1 MGYPS
6 EPIIIRR
13 VYVKGGKEHIER
25 IHEDGGREAATLM
38 ALKMEERGISSG
50 VQVASRLWKIPSVDS
65 ALRPGKSQPCPN
77 LDLINVGCLKHQVC
91 GDFLQ
96 QQ

>member
-1 MGYPS
+1 MDYPS

-13 VYVKGGKEHIER
+13 VSVRGGKEHIER
-25 IHEDGGREAATLM
+25 IREDGAREEATLM
-38 ALKMEERGISSG
+38 ALKMEERGINSG
-50 VQVASRLWKIPSVDS
+50 EQVASRLENPINEFCPKDWKEP
-65 ALRPGKSQPCPN
+65 ALPN